1 MGDSH
6 VVIAPAPQQPFL
18 SHLSACSRWPQ
29 FLPAWEH
36 FAGVRQA
43 LFLSVTFFS
52 VFSDAWSQ
60 F

>member
-52 VFSDAWSQ
+52 VFSDA
-60 F
+60 